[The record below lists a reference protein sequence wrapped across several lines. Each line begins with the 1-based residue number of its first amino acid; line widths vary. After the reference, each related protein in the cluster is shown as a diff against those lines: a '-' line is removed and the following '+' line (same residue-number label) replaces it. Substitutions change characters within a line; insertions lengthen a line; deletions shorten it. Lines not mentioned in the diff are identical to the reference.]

1 MKNNLEH
8 PMQTDNDRV
17 RVTLWSFEKGEE
29 TGFHVHE
36 YDYVVVPML
45 TGSLRIVDKNDNS
58 TISELSEGIS
68 YLEKKGSRTM
78 LSSTMIIL
86 LN

>member
-1 MKNNLEH
+1 MKNNLGTSH
-8 PMQTDNDRV
+8 VQTDNDRV

-58 TISELSEGIS
+58 TISELSEGIAII
-68 YLEKKGSRTM
+68 EKRGRAQCY
-78 LSSTMIIL
+78 
-86 LN
+86 